1 MLRVILT
8 DDNKIAVTEGV
19 SDTPALSGE
28 LALDNQ
34 TTLTTKR
41 RRPPTRHHAL
51 PGAISN
57 LEPPTGIEPV
67 TYALRERRSA
77 Y

>member
-1 MLRVILT
+1 MFTATPPAHLNLT
-8 DDNKIAVTEGV
+8 AVLAIARFTRQENR
-19 SDTPALSGE
+19 SHDE
-28 LALDNQ
+28 
-34 TTLTTKR
+34 TTTA
-41 RRPPTRHHAL
+41 PTRHYAL
-51 PGAISN
+51 SGAISN